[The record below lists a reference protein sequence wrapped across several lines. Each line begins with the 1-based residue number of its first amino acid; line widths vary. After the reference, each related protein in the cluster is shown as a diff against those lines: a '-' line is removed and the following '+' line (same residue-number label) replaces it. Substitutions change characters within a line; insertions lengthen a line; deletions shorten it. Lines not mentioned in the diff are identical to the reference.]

1 MEGVFGIYKPIGP
14 TSFKIIS
21 ELRKITGIRRIGH
34 AGTLDPLAQ
43 GVLVVAIGAK
53 YTKDIDKI
61 VATEKEYI
69 AEVKLGETS
78 TTDDEEGIKKQLT
91 FDHKPLTNEI
101 EEVIKGFIGRI
112 EQIPPAF
119 SAIKIAGKRAYDL
132 ARSGENPEMKP
143 RKVEI
148 KNIGI
153 LDYSYP
159 LLRLKVTTAKGV
171 YIRSLARDIGA
182 KLGTGAYL
190 AWLERTRVGKYT
202 KEKSLTLEQ
211 FAEQNKNR
219 LKT

>member
-148 KNIGI
+148 KNIEI

>member
-34 AGTLDPLAQ
+34 AGTLDPLAS
-43 GVLVVAIGAK
+43 GVLVVAIGAEF
-53 YTKDIDKI
+53 TKDIDKI

-148 KNIGI
+148 KNIEI

>member
-1 MEGVFGIYKPIGP
+1 MEGVFPIYKPIGP

-34 AGTLDPLAQ
+34 AGTLDPLAK

-69 AEVKLGETS
+69 ALVKLGETS
-78 TTDDEEGIKKQLT
+78 TTDDEEGPIQNSDEQNLGGQGKITRK
-91 FDHKPLTNEI
+91 DI
-101 EEVIKGFIGRI
+101 EEVLPNFIGEI
-112 EQIPPAF
+112 SQVPPIY
-119 SAIKIAGKRAYDL
+119 SAIKLSGKRAYDL
-132 ARSGENPEMKP
+132 ARSGKNPEMKP

-148 KNIGI
+148 KNIEI

-159 LLRLKVTTAKGV
+159 LLKLNVTTAKGV

-190 AWLERTRVGKYT
+190 AGLERTRVGEYT
-202 KEKSLTLEQ
+202 KEKSLTLEK
-211 FAEQNKNR
+211 FKEKF
-219 LKT
+219 K

>member
-202 KEKSLTLEQ
+202 KEKSSTLEQ

>member
-1 MEGVFGIYKPIGP
+1 M
-14 TSFKIIS
+14 
-21 ELRKITGIRRIGH
+21 
-34 AGTLDPLAQ
+34 
-43 GVLVVAIGAK
+43 VVAIGAK